1 MLDDER
7 QQPEDIKESA
17 AEVQVTG
24 DEGEGDSNTEIVVEE
39 QQAAPR
45 RERRQRGERAGDAE
59 LEEPTEPP
67 PAPRLHEQ
75 FRSNIVPTMMQEFS

>member
-17 AEVQVTG
+17 AEAQVTG

-45 RERRQRGERAGDAE
+45 RERRQRGETVSYTH
-59 LEEPTEPP
+59 LTLPTI
-67 PAPRLHEQ
+67 LL
-75 FRSNIVPTMMQEFS
+75 V